1 MKCRL
6 YLRDYSVFCDLK
18 KTRRF
23 FQSLLTDS
31 DYDSL
36 QKSSAPSSNY
46 HCLRLQK
53 KAKESLRDKWFDR
66 VSLLVPAVHKHCPL
80 SSVHPSNIFKQQ

>member
-6 YLRDYSVFCDLK
+6 HFSDYSVFCDIK
-18 KTRRF
+18 KTRGF
-23 FQSLLTDS
+23 FKLILQFDPSS

-36 QKSSAPSSNY
+36 RESIAHYSNH
-46 HCLRLQK
+46 HCLQK

-66 VSLLVPAVHKHCPL
+66 VSLLVPAVHKHYPL
-80 SSVHPSNIFKQQ
+80 SSVHPSNILK